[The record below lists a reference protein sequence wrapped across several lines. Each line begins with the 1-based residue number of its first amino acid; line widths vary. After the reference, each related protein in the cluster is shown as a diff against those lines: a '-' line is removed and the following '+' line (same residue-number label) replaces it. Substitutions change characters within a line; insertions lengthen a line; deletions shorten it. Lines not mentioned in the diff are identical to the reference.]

1 MKKILVI
8 DDNEAVCTALMTL
21 FQLQGYQ
28 VFIAQ
33 QPQLAKSILQQQSID
48 LILQDM
54 NFAQGEMSGAQ
65 GKELFYQLRSDYPA
79 IPVVL
84 LTAWTHLDMVVEL
97 VKAGATDYIAKPWDD
112 QRLLTTVANALKIKQ
127 LTEQNLKAER
137 KQQERLGLFTGKD
150 LCGLV
155 FASTAMEQLL
165 QMALQLAPSNAA
177 VLITGEN
184 GAGKEG
190 IAQVL
195 HANSSRKQ
203 QPLIKVNMGALPADL
218 MEAELFGAEAGAYSG
233 ATKTRIGRFEA
244 ADGGTLFLDEIGNLS
259 LPGQMKLLR
268 VLQTGEFERLGSSQT
283 RKVDVRII
291 SATNADL
298 TKAIA
303 AGSFRQDLYYRIN
316 VVQLHLPSLKDRVDD
331 IVPLAR
337 HFLAGQKNLTK
348 KAEQALQS
356 YHWPGNVR
364 ELQNLCQRA
373 LLLTLAD
380 EIDADDLALPQEQSS
395 ARKALDDLDKEQIEQ
410 ALQQAQGVVA
420 RAAKQLGISRQA
432 LYRRMEFYGIF
443 NQSYS
448 SRQFP
453 AGFVLPHQRST
464 AAFALAKRQS
474 GRHSAFGAAFF
485 SRPKKLNKKSRTGAA
500 KLPLAR

>member
-33 QPQLAKSILQQQSID
+33 HSALAKSILQQQAID

-65 GKELFYQLRSDYPA
+65 GKELFYQLRSDYPS
-79 IPVVL
+79 IPMVL

-112 QRLLTTVANALKIKQ
+112 QRLLTTVANVLKIKQ

-137 KQQERLGLFTGKD
+137 KQQERLGLFAGKD

-195 HANSSRKQ
+195 HANSSRKH

-259 LPGQMKLLR
+259 LSGQMKLLR

-298 TKAIA
+298 TKAIS
-303 AGSFRQDLYYRIN
+303 AGIFRQDLYYRIN

-337 HFLAGQKNLTK
+337 HFLAGQKSLTK

-356 YHWPGNVR
+356 YSWPGNVR

-380 EIDADDLALPQEQSS
+380 EIDAADLALPQEQSTTK
-395 ARKALDDLDKEQIEQ
+395 KALDDLDKQQIEQ

-432 LYRRMEFYGIF
+432 LYRRMEFYGIE
-443 NQSYS
+443 
-448 SRQFP
+448 P
-453 AGFVLPHQRST
+453 V
-464 AAFALAKRQS
+464 
-474 GRHSAFGAAFF
+474 
-485 SRPKKLNKKSRTGAA
+485 
-500 KLPLAR
+500 

>member
-8 DDNEAVCTALMTL
+8 DDNEAVCTALLTL
-21 FQLQGYQ
+21 FQLQGYLVLVAMSPEQAMQLLARQQ
-28 VFIAQ
+28 V
-33 QPQLAKSILQQQSID
+33 D

-54 NFAQGEMSGAQ
+54 NFAQGEMSGEQ
-65 GKELFYQLRSDYPA
+65 GKNLFYQLRSAYPA
-79 IPVVL
+79 VPLVL
-84 LTAWTHLDMVVEL
+84 MTAWTQLDMVVEL

-112 QRLLTTVANALKIKQ
+112 QRLLTTVANVLKLSELSQ
-127 LTEQNLKAER
+127 QQQQAQR
-137 KQQERLGLFTGKD
+137 RQQERLAHFEGKD
-150 LCGLV
+150 LAGLV

-195 HANSSRKQ
+195 HANSSRRQ

-259 LPGQMKLLR
+259 LTGQMKLLR

-298 TKAIA
+298 TQAIS
-303 AGSFRQDLYYRIN
+303 AGQFRQDLYYRIN
-316 VVQLHLPSLKDRVDD
+316 VVQLHLPALRQRLDD
-331 IVPLAR
+331 IVPLAK
-337 HFLAGQKNLTK
+337 HFLAGKKTLTVE
-348 KAEQALQS
+348 AEQALRQYS
-356 YHWPGNVR
+356 WPGNVR

-373 LLLTLAD
+373 LLLTLSD
-380 EIDADDLALPQEQSS
+380 EIDAADLGLPQEAGGKKS
-395 ARKALDDLDKEQIEQ
+395 LDDLEKTEIEQ
-410 ALQQAQGVVA
+410 ALSAAQGIVSRAA
-420 RAAKQLGISRQA
+420 RALGISRQA
-432 LYRRMEFYGIF
+432 LYRRMEFYGIT
-443 NQSYS
+443 
-448 SRQFP
+448 P
-453 AGFVLPHQRST
+453 P
-464 AAFALAKRQS
+464 
-474 GRHSAFGAAFF
+474 
-485 SRPKKLNKKSRTGAA
+485 
-500 KLPLAR
+500 

>member
-1 MKKILVI
+1 
-8 DDNEAVCTALMTL
+8 MTL

-33 QPQLAKSILQQQSID
+33 HPALAKSILQQQSID

-65 GKELFYQLRSDYPA
+65 GKELFYQLRSDYPS

-137 KQQERLGLFTGKD
+137 KQQERLWLCRQD

-195 HANSSRKQ
+195 HANSSRKH

-259 LPGQMKLLR
+259 LSGQMKLLR

-283 RKVDVRII
+283 RKVDVRTI

-298 TKAIA
+298 TKAISL
-303 AGSFRQDLYYRIN
+303 GQFRQDLYYRIN

-337 HFLAGQKNLTK
+337 HFLAGQKSLTK
-348 KAEQALQS
+348 AAEQALQS

-380 EIDADDLALPQEQSS
+380 EIDAADLALPQEQST
-395 ARKALDDLDKEQIEQ
+395 AKKALDDLDKQQIEQ

-432 LYRRMEFYGIF
+432 LYRRMEFYGIE
-443 NQSYS
+443 
-448 SRQFP
+448 P
-453 AGFVLPHQRST
+453 A
-464 AAFALAKRQS
+464 
-474 GRHSAFGAAFF
+474 
-485 SRPKKLNKKSRTGAA
+485 
-500 KLPLAR
+500 

>member
-1 MKKILVI
+1 
-8 DDNEAVCTALMTL
+8 MTL

-33 QPQLAKSILQQQSID
+33 HPALAKSILQQQAID

-65 GKELFYQLRSDYPA
+65 GKALFYQLRSDYPA

-137 KQQERLGLFTGKD
+137 KQQERLGLFAGKD

-259 LPGQMKLLR
+259 LSGQMKLLR

-316 VVQLHLPSLKDRVDD
+316 VVQLHLPALKDRVDD

-337 HFLAGQKNLTK
+337 HFLAGQKSLTK
-348 KAEQALQS
+348 NAEQALQQHS
-356 YHWPGNVR
+356 WPGNVR

-380 EIDADDLALPQEQSS
+380 EISAADLALPQEHNS
-395 ARKALDDLDKEQIEQ
+395 AKKALDDLDKEQIEQ

-432 LYRRMEFYGIF
+432 LYRRMEFYGIE
-443 NQSYS
+443 
-448 SRQFP
+448 P
-453 AGFVLPHQRST
+453 V
-464 AAFALAKRQS
+464 
-474 GRHSAFGAAFF
+474 
-485 SRPKKLNKKSRTGAA
+485 
-500 KLPLAR
+500 

>member
-1 MKKILVI
+1 
-8 DDNEAVCTALMTL
+8 
-21 FQLQGYQ
+21 
-28 VFIAQ
+28 
-33 QPQLAKSILQQQSID
+33 
-48 LILQDM
+48 
-54 NFAQGEMSGAQ
+54 MSGAQ
-65 GKELFYQLRSDYPA
+65 GKELFYQLRSDHPA

-112 QRLLTTVANALKIKQ
+112 QRLLTTVANVLKIKQ

-137 KQQERLGLFTGKD
+137 KQQERLGLFAGKD

-259 LPGQMKLLR
+259 LSGQMKLLR

-298 TKAIA
+298 TKAISS
-303 AGSFRQDLYYRIN
+303 GIFRQDLYYRIN
-316 VVQLHLPSLKDRVDD
+316 VVQLHLPALKDRVDD

-337 HFLAGQKNLTK
+337 HFLAGQKSLTK

-380 EIDADDLALPQEQSS
+380 EIEAADLALPQEQSTTK
-395 ARKALDDLDKEQIEQ
+395 KALDDLDKQQIEQ

-432 LYRRMEFYGIF
+432 LYRRMEFYGIE
-443 NQSYS
+443 
-448 SRQFP
+448 P
-453 AGFVLPHQRST
+453 A
-464 AAFALAKRQS
+464 
-474 GRHSAFGAAFF
+474 
-485 SRPKKLNKKSRTGAA
+485 
-500 KLPLAR
+500 

>member
-1 MKKILVI
+1 MKKLLVI
-8 DDNEAVCTALMTL
+8 DDNEAVYTALMTL

-28 VFIAQ
+28 VFVAQ
-33 QPQLAKSILQQQSID
+33 QPHLAKSILQQQSID

-54 NFAQGEMSGAQ
+54 NFAQGEMSGVQ
-65 GKELFYQLRSDYPA
+65 GKELFYQLRSDHPA

-137 KQQERLGLFTGKD
+137 KQQERLGLFAGKD

-259 LPGQMKLLR
+259 LSGQMKLLR

-298 TKAIA
+298 TKAISL
-303 AGSFRQDLYYRIN
+303 GQFRQDLYYRIN

-337 HFLAGQKNLTK
+337 HFLAGQKSLAK

-356 YHWPGNVR
+356 YSWPGNVR

-380 EIDADDLALPQEQSS
+380 EIDADDLALPQEQLS
-395 ARKALDDLDKEQIEQ
+395 AKKALDDLDKQQIEQ

-432 LYRRMEFYGIF
+432 LYRRMEFYGIE
-443 NQSYS
+443 
-448 SRQFP
+448 P
-453 AGFVLPHQRST
+453 V
-464 AAFALAKRQS
+464 
-474 GRHSAFGAAFF
+474 
-485 SRPKKLNKKSRTGAA
+485 
-500 KLPLAR
+500 